1 MQLTRPPPEQDIV
14 VVPPDTVTVMLPEV
28 QEHVI
33 GNAIDEAVNSSVT
46 NNAKVYFILNPLS
59 YFYALKVYEMFQKIK
74 LIPIKG
80 CIYLRF

>member
-59 YFYALKVYEMFQKIK
+59 YFYALKACKMLKKIK
-74 LIPIKG
+74 LMSIKR
-80 CIYLRF
+80 CVYLRF